1 MSGALLLVEDDA
13 TFGAVL
19 SRSLGRRGFEVTWV
33 RSAEEALTAAAHL
46 RPEFAVVDLKL
57 PGDSGLAVIVAL
69 QKQSPATR
77 TVVLTGFASVATAVE
92 AIKLGAVHYL
102 AKPADA
108 DQLIDALTREAGDAA
123 VPVSEPPSLARIEW
137 EHIQQVLTQHDGN
150 ISAAARALKMHRR
163 SLQRKLAKRPVR
175 R

>member
-1 MSGALLLVEDDA
+1 MTSALLLVEDDA

-19 SRSLGRRGFEVTWV
+19 ARSLGRRGFDVTWV
-33 RSAEEALTAAAHL
+33 RSSEEALAIAPEL
-46 RPEFAVVDLKL
+46 RPPFAVVDLKL
-57 PGDSGLAVIVAL
+57 PRDSGLAVVAAL
-69 QKQSPATR
+69 KRELPATR

-108 DQLIDALTREAGDAA
+108 DQVIEALTREKGNPA
-123 VPVSEPPSLARIEW
+123 VPVTEPPSLARLEW
-137 EHIQQVLTQHDGN
+137 EHIQQVLTRHDGN

-175 R
+175 S